1 MKDAAL
7 FFVIAAAGFAAG
19 FLWGARTRE
28 LLPGATDTSYS
39 GGVITVRVDAGAA
52 LKGGLAGALGG

>member
-7 FFVIAAAGFAAG
+7 FLVLLAAGFGVG

-39 GGVITVRVDAGAA
+39 AGVLTVRVDAGAA
-52 LKGGLAGALGG
+52 LKGGLAAVLGG